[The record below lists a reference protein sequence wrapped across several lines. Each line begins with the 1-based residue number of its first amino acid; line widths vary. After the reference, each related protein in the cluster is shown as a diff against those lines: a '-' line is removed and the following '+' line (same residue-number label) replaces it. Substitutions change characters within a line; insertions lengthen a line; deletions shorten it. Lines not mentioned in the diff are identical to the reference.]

1 MHADGPGGPGQDDAG
16 RRDLARWL
24 LAAVVAAMRPRRRDW
39 GNAMLA
45 ELDQVCTPVERA
57 RFALGAAR
65 VALFPPRAAP
75 PWRAVPLG
83 LALRAVA
90 AGAAIHALAPA
101 AGPAPL
107 VLVALPAAGAWGMVT
122 MPALRSRHEGAAPVA
137 QVVVA
142 GGVMGCVA
150 LAAATVESYPQVM
163 NTSRQHGWR
172 LGVALD
178 VLLVG
183 YLALAWLLSRK
194 PVAAGR
200 NSWYALAAG
209 LVMAI
214 AAGYSVARPSLDQLD
229 TGPLPGNG
237 LYLLACLAVPAATA
251 LSAARRGRLTDGLET
266 GAWATLLAGLTT
278 SMMII
283 AATDRAAP
291 AAARSPL
298 VVADAHLHGM
308 ASASAWLA
316 GDNLG
321 GAIFTLVITAP
332 VFALLAG
339 GGAIAG
345 CAVRAAAS
353 AAANDG

>member
-1 MHADGPGGPGQDDAG
+1 
-16 RRDLARWL
+16 
-24 LAAVVAAMRPRRRDW
+24 
-39 GNAMLA
+39 
-45 ELDQVCTPVERA
+45 
-57 RFALGAAR
+57 
-65 VALFPPRAAP
+65 
-75 PWRAVPLG
+75 VPLG

-251 LSAARRGRLTDGLET
+251 LSAARRGRLADGLET
-266 GAWATLLAGLTT
+266 GAWATLLAGLIT